1 MTGPHDR
8 DGDVSRERIEL
19 CGRDEVLDALRGTP
33 GASLTVL
40 RGPTSSG
47 RTALLTRIGDE
58 LRESGSTVLF
68 VDAVQDHADWDR
80 FGVRP
85 LLAAVRRSFEQLDP
99 GLELPG
105 AMRSVRHL
113 ATAETYESIAGRSRL
128 RAETGRLL
136 AAVGARGPVTVAVD
150 DADHVEAPLFVLAEA
165 RRAGHRVLAAT
176 RTAQL
181 PTEQVAEVGDAA
193 DEIIDLP
200 MLPDEASVEIL
211 RRAAGG
217 PVDPGLVD
225 ALRGALG
232 LLFGCPGTLISTL
245 AALRADDRVVRV
257 DRNLCLRDDRAPIG
271 LPTGHFLVEA
281 VRTAGRVA
289 EELVALAAGP
299 TGLRIADLDAVAGA
313 TGRTAVGCGAV
324 VDALAAESALECDF
338 RGRLTPLCRALG
350 TTVRAGLG
358 EDALRDLHVR
368 IGRRLQSTVELS
380 GRDDLSA
387 LADHVAAAGT
397 AWPAQQRLTVVL
409 HDEAVRVADSDPD
422 RAITRLRS
430 AWRHAGPGHGRRR
443 VQTELIRTTRAAG
456 RFDELA
462 DFVADAVDE
471 GGYRTTG
478 SRTELTAAAALAA
491 LQLGRRVS
499 TPVRSALAGIGDPY
513 CPLELCE
520 RWWRGDHLSIGELV
534 RGFAPLAP
542 GGPVSTLRDLSADSL
557 RVPADVRHAYSRRR
571 LVPLLRWLQGPG
583 YRPPAD
589 GPFAAFERMMIAYG
603 DGRWHRALSA
613 ARLLQTQESADLV
626 SRPWAALAAAAVHR
640 YRGRERRALA
650 WAQMIPEL
658 DDTDTDTAVPALRE
672 WAQARLAYTGENPLE
687 ALPLTWAV
695 YRRELR
701 RGSPGPHAG
710 EVLNWL
716 AMLARSSNDD
726 GWRRRIGEAVEEAGA
741 AEPES
746 VGPEYGD
753 LIRAMLHDDP
763 AAARRGV
770 AWWRER
776 GSLPDLAQACLQA
789 ADVVGAEEAEPL
801 LHEALA
807 IADDLKAVR
816 LRRSVRRAMAR
827 YGIAVR
833 TPELTEQRLSELE
846 MQLVELITEGRS
858 NRQIAAR
865 ITMSEKTVENH
876 LTRLFGKTG
885 CRNRR
890 ELVVAHLAGRLTGL
904 APEPWEPGVG
914 AR

>member
-1 MTGPHDR
+1 M
-8 DGDVSRERIEL
+8 SREQIEF

-33 GASLTVL
+33 EASLTVL

-68 VDAVQDHADWDR
+68 VDADRDHAGWDR

-85 LLAAVRRSFEQLDP
+85 LLGAVGRSFEQLDP
-99 GLELPG
+99 GPELPG
-105 AMRSVRHL
+105 AMRSVRRL

-136 AAVGARGPVTVAVD
+136 AAVGTRGPVTLAVD
-150 DADHVEAPLFVLAEA
+150 DADHVAAPLFVLAEA
-165 RRAGHRVLAAT
+165 RRAGHRVLAAM
-176 RTAQL
+176 RSVQL

-193 DEIIDLP
+193 DEIVDLP
-200 MLPDEASVEIL
+200 MLSDEASVEIL

-225 ALRGALG
+225 ALRDALG
-232 LLFGCPGTLISTL
+232 LLFGCPGTLIRTL
-245 AALRADDRVVRV
+245 AALREDDRVVRV
-257 DRNLCLRDDRAPIG
+257 DRTLCLRDDRAPIG
-271 LPTGHFLVEA
+271 LPAGHFLVGT
-281 VRTAGRVA
+281 VRSAGRAA

-313 TGRTAVGCGAV
+313 TGRTAVGCGAL

-368 IGRRLQSTVELS
+368 IGRRVQSTVGLS
-380 GRDDLSA
+380 SRDDLSA
-387 LADHVAAAGT
+387 LAGHVAAAGT
-397 AWPAQQRLTVVL
+397 TWPVRQRLTVVL
-409 HDEAVRVADSDPD
+409 HDEAVRLADSDPD
-422 RAITRLRS
+422 LAISHLRS

-443 VQTELIRTTRAAG
+443 VQAELVRATRAAG

-478 SRTELTAAAALAA
+478 SRTELAASAALAA

-499 TPVRSALAGIGDPY
+499 TPVRSALSGIGDPS
-513 CPLELCE
+513 CPLQLCE
-520 RWWRGDHLSIGELV
+520 RWWRGEHLSIGELV
-534 RGFAPLAP
+534 QGFAPLAP
-542 GGPVSTLRDLSADSL
+542 GGPVLALRDLSADSL
-557 RVPADVRHAYSRRR
+557 RVPADVRHAFSRRR
-571 LVPLLRWLQGPG
+571 LVPMLRWLLGPD

-589 GPFAAFERMMIAYG
+589 GPFAAFERMMVAYG
-603 DGRWHRALSA
+603 DGRWNRALSA
-613 ARLLQTQESADLV
+613 ARALQTQESADVV

-640 YRGRERRALA
+640 FRGRERRAHA
-650 WAQMIPEL
+650 WARTIPET
-658 DDTDTDTAVPALRE
+658 DHTDTDTAVPALRE
-672 WAQARLAYTGENPLE
+672 WAEARLAHTGENALE
-687 ALPLTWAV
+687 ALPATWAV
-695 YRRELR
+695 YSGELR
-701 RGSPGPHAG
+701 RGSRGPHAG

-716 AMLARSSNDD
+716 AMLARSSGDD
-726 GWRRRIGEAVEEAGA
+726 GWRRRIGEAVEDAVA
-741 AEPES
+741 VEPES
-746 VGPEYGD
+746 VGPEYGE
-753 LIRAMLHDDP
+753 LIEAMLHDDP

-789 ADVVGAEEAEPL
+789 ADVVGPEEAEPL

-807 IADDLKAVR
+807 IADDLKATR
-816 LRRSVRRAMAR
+816 IRRSVRRAMSR

-833 TPELTEQRLSELE
+833 TPELGEQRLSELE
-846 MQLVELITEGRS
+846 MQLVGLITEGRS

-890 ELVVAHLAGRLTGL
+890 ELVVANLAGRLTGL
-904 APEPWEPGVG
+904 GPEPWEPGAG
-914 AR
+914 PR